1 MTTAYFEELYRA
13 SEDPWDLA
21 TSAYERDKYDLTIAA
36 LGDRP
41 FAAALE
47 VGCSIGTLTERLC
60 ERCGTVLAIDA
71 APTAVERARRRV
83 GGRGNVTVERRSIP
97 DAMPAGSFDLI
108 VCSEVL
114 YYMDPPLLESVW
126 DLLAG
131 AVAPGGA
138 LLAVHWRGPVRHYP
152 QGGDAVHDLL
162 RRRAPALGLA
172 LAHADARPL
181 FLIDRFDRAA

>member
-1 MTTAYFEELYRA
+1 MTAAYFEELYRA

-21 TSAYERDKYDLTIAA
+21 TSAYERDKYDLTMTA

-41 FAAALE
+41 YPAALE
-47 VGCSIGTLTERLC
+47 VGCSIGTLTQRLA

-83 GGRGNVTVERRSIP
+83 AGRDGVTVERRTVP
-97 DAMPAGSFDLI
+97 GEMPGGSFDLI

-114 YYMDPPLLESVW
+114 YYMDPE
-126 DLLAG
+126 LLAEALG
-131 AVAPGGA
+131 LLARAVAPGGA

-152 QGGDAVHDLL
+152 QGGDAVHAHL
-162 RRRAPALGLA
+162 RDGAPVLGLA
-172 LAHADARPL
+172 LAYADARPQ
-181 FLIDRFDRAA
+181 FLIDRFDRPA